1 MCGVYAF
8 GKAGGEGLVNPCYHA
23 GDVFCVYVEGGVA
36 VFAVKEGLFSA
47 ASGIQAER
55 CVAVFAV
62 IFGGE

>member
-36 VFAVKEGLFSA
+36 VFAVKEGWFSVTFCV
-47 ASGIQAER
+47 GTKR
-55 CVAVFAV
+55 GVAVFAV
-62 IFGGE
+62 VFGGE